1 MLLFITTMM
10 MKEIE
15 QPTSLFQRKTVKL
28 TTREKKSV
36 RIKTTKKNHKYKK
49 VSIISAVSNKTLQN
63 KKRKA
68 EEKKSER
75 NKDKIKLNE
84 ILLTV
89 YNQKWI
95 SFVQPTITLQVEQ
108 EKRRYRRKKILV
120 AIYLNLFIATLT
132 VDSMKSFRF

>member
-1 MLLFITTMM
+1 M
-10 MKEIE
+10 
-15 QPTSLFQRKTVKL
+15 
-28 TTREKKSV
+28 
-36 RIKTTKKNHKYKK
+36 
-49 VSIISAVSNKTLQN
+49 QN

-108 EKRRYRRKKILV
+108 EKKEIQKKKNTRS
-120 AIYLNLFIATLT
+120 NLFEFVHCNFNSRFNEIISILT
-132 VDSMKSFRF
+132 F

>member
-1 MLLFITTMM
+1 M
-10 MKEIE
+10 
-15 QPTSLFQRKTVKL
+15 
-28 TTREKKSV
+28 
-36 RIKTTKKNHKYKK
+36 
-49 VSIISAVSNKTLQN
+49 QN

-95 SFVQPTITLQVEQ
+95 SFVQPTILLQVKQGKKEDT
-108 EKRRYRRKKILV
+108 EEKKILV